1 MLANILLI
9 ALKGFQKTAEEGMQF
24 VKELNTIEVKKRK
37 MLGWML
43 GKRNYHIVNL
53 SERQKNIQTQ
63 KMRIVTEKEAKER
76 DRKPCVCSTGT

>member
-1 MLANILLI
+1 
-9 ALKGFQKTAEEGMQF
+9 
-24 VKELNTIEVKKRK
+24 

-63 KMRIVTEKEAKER
+63 KMGIVTEKEAKER